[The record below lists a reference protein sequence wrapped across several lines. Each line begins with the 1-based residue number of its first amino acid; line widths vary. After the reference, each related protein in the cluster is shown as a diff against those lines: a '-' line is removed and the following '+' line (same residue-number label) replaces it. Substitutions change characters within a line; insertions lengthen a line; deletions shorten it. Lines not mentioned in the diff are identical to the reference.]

1 MPGPGLYN
9 KGRSE
14 AAAMSDL
21 PKLARRGN
29 PLDFFWGA
37 SLPVRAALLVLRTP
51 RLRALAVLCA
61 AVTLLVF
68 CLWGWALWAWL
79 PEWLGQVWSPPR
91 GSSRF
96 VWQLTAVLTGAL
108 LWLVGAAILPLLAL
122 APLQDPLVAATEAAV
137 GSPPAPAVG
146 ALGGARQAVKALG
159 HTALRVALLLVG
171 QALLLVLQLAVPAG
185 AMVWWVAGWGWTAL
199 WACAEYLDAPL
210 SRRDRPFSEV
220 RQVLV
225 RRTSLALGF
234 GLALTLLLW
243 IPLVNLFLVPVAV
256 AAGTLLHRSLVAAG
270 TLSDGMPE
278 DSRTTVG

>member
-1 MPGPGLYN
+1 
-9 KGRSE
+9 
-14 AAAMSDL
+14 MSTL
-21 PKLARRGN
+21 SKFAPPGN
-29 PLDFFWGA
+29 PLDFLWGA
-37 SLPVRAALLVLRTP
+37 SLPIRAAWLVLRTP
-51 RLRALAVLCA
+51 RLRALAALCA

-68 CLWGWALWAWL
+68 ALWGWAVWAWL
-79 PEWLGQVWSPPR
+79 PDWLGHLWSPPS

-96 VWQLTAVLTGAL
+96 LWQLTAVLGGAL
-108 LWLVGAAILPLLAL
+108 LWLIGAATLPLLAL

-137 GSPPAPAVG
+137 GAPPAPMVG
-146 ALGGARQAVKALG
+146 VLGSAGQAVKALG
-159 HTALRVALLLVG
+159 HTAVRVALLLAG
-171 QALLLVLQLAVPAG
+171 QAFLLVLQLLVPAG

-210 SRRDRPFSEV
+210 SRRDRPFSDV

-234 GLALTLLLW
+234 GLVLTLLLW

-278 DSRTTVG
+278 DSGTNVG

>member
-1 MPGPGLYN
+1 
-9 KGRSE
+9 
-14 AAAMSDL
+14 MSDL
-21 PKLARRGN
+21 PQLARRGN

-37 SLPVRAALLVLRTP
+37 SLPVKAALLVLRTP
-51 RLRALAVLCA
+51 RLRALAMLCA

-96 VWQLTAVLTGAL
+96 LWQLTAVLTGAL

>member
-1 MPGPGLYN
+1 MT
-9 KGRSE
+9 
-14 AAAMSDL
+14 DL
-21 PKLARRGN
+21 PKLAPRGT
-29 PLDFFWGA
+29 PLDFFRGA

-61 AVTLLVF
+61 FATVLVF
-68 CLWGWALWAWL
+68 ALWGWAVWAWL
-79 PEWLGQVWSPPR
+79 PEWLGHLWSPPN
-91 GSSRF
+91 GASRF
-96 VWQLTAVLTGAL
+96 LWQLTAVLTGGL
-108 LWLVGAAILPLLAL
+108 LWLVGAATLPLLAL

-137 GSPPAPAVG
+137 GAPPAPAVG
-146 ALGGARQAVKALG
+146 MLGSTGQALRALG
-159 HTALRVALLLVG
+159 HTAVRVALFLAG

-256 AAGTLLHRSLVAAG
+256 AAGTLLHRSLVASG

-278 DSRTTVG
+278 VSRTTVG